1 MRSIQAEMKL
11 AKWQLVLV
19 LLGRRVD
26 ADCCDHIAISSNSH
40 GDALGEHK
48 FTIYNSTILNLK
60 ASKRKRLPGA
70 PAWGLFKGESGN
82 SNRLTT
88 LALQVVGR

>member
-1 MRSIQAEMKL
+1 MGSIQAEMKL
-11 AKWQLVLV
+11 AEWQLFLV
-19 LLGRRVD
+19 LLGQRVD

-60 ASKRKRLPGA
+60 VPQRKRLPGA
-70 PAWGLFKGESGN
+70 PAWGLFKGVNGKN
-82 SNRLTT
+82 SNQLTT
-88 LALQVVGR
+88 LAGC

>member
-70 PAWGLFKGESGN
+70 PAWGLFKGESGKN
-82 SNRLTT
+82 SNQLTK
-88 LALQVVGR
+88 LAGS

>member
-1 MRSIQAEMKL
+1 MGSIQAEMKL
-11 AKWQLVLV
+11 AEWQLFLV
-19 LLGRRVD
+19 LLGQRVD

-60 ASKRKRLPGA
+60 VPQRKRLPGA

-82 SNRLTT
+82 SNQLTK